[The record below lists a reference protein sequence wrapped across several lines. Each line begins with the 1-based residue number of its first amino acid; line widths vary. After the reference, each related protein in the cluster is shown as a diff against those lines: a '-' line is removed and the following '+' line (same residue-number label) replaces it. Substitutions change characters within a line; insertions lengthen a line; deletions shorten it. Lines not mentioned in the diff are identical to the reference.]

1 LSILL
6 VLSVLS
12 FFLSSASEHGNI
24 SDSPIV
30 LSLLDFISVF
40 AESHL
45 ERCLEYSSSAS
56 SSVLS
61 SSSSTSSNGM
71 MSEEART
78 LQQNI
83 TTFFNE
89 LVSITTVSM
98 DPKILI
104 KLVAVW
110 NRILLIDTVKLLLFN
125 QTNVVIPIISHL
137 LQASLL
143 QSNKNLQE
151 NLDELIDDVKLDII
165 VDPHIKEILTKV
177 SSMSNNGSASGGEEG
192 EEKDHQTSS
201 KGGGKADVLGAEE
214 YDYVGSQLLI
224 DITDLFAELVS
235 SPAAKQWLQSTVNSL
250 LLQNINSLSSSFQ
263 ATASGTTSN
272 NGISSPS
279 SLTTQAS
286 SNTSSS
292 ASSPKGVRSPL
303 KSATSSSS
311 SKTQM
316 KYYALDLCFLI
327 RLLPMIN
334 DNKAELVLQI
344 VTFLLQIIENHRVSY
359 SFYTRHLNK
368 EMIVLP
374 LNCCQIVG
382 QILQSCL
389 SSLNFAS
396 LSSLSSSTALNT
408 SASSFASP
416 QIPSLSPVMMEW
428 IKVIEPLITL
438 LAQGMIEYMNYHN
451 NGNMNSS
458 HEIVFQGI
466 AILLTQTLNLYC
478 DLFDEKTLSF
488 LSSAFASAVT
498 PSQAASPF
506 ASPPPP
512 PIASPSSSS
521 PAIIPPSMAASSPF
535 TSLLVLKGKLQEMFQ
550 NIINNPQCVS
560 LQVYALMVCSQDIIN
575 PTSIGPILV
584 NQLMEALQLLEKV
597 LQSNSTNH
605 TNGNSGGN
613 SGDFN
618 ALGPI
623 LGKKHMLSFLSCFCA
638 FFTFLFLLFFLFFS
652 LLFTSLLVDVVI
664 RVIGSMDVLTRNHS
678 ISKASRRQTL
688 IQYFSPLQVGSS
700 WFRLSF

>member
-1 LSILL
+1 VSILSILL
-6 VLSVLS
+6 VLSALS

-61 SSSSTSSNGM
+61 SSSTSSNGM
-71 MSEEART
+71 MSEESRT

-177 SSMSNNGSASGGEEG
+177 GSMSNNGSASGGEEG

-201 KGGGKADVLGAEE
+201 KGGGKADVFGAEE

-292 ASSPKGVRSPL
+292 ASSLSPKGVRSPL

-359 SFYTRHLNK
+359 SFYTRHLSK

-408 SASSFASP
+408 SSSSFASP

-512 PIASPSSSS
+512 PVASPSSSS
-521 PAIIPPSMAASSPF
+521 PAIIPPSMTASSPF

-623 LGKKHMLSFLSCFCA
+623 LGKKHL
-638 FFTFLFLLFFLFFS
+638 LFLGLCVFFPFFFFSSLHCLVSS
-652 LLFTSLLVDVVI
+652 LLFISL
-664 RVIGSMDVLTRNHS
+664 R
-678 ISKASRRQTL
+678 
-688 IQYFSPLQVGSS
+688 SS
-700 WFRLSF
+700 